1 MAAQQGK
8 ELLLKI
14 FDGTDYQLIGGFR
27 SNEFSINGETV
38 DITSKDSAGFKELLD
53 GAGLRSIS
61 TSGDGVFLNDAAF
74 TIAHTHLLDGTHPMC
89 EIVVPGFG
97 TYRGPFA
104 ITTLSMTGA
113 REDAVT
119 YSIQLESAGQVT
131 FTAA

>member
-14 FDGTDYQLIGGFR
+14 HDGSDYQLIGGFQ

-38 DITSKDSAGFKELLD
+38 NITSKDSAGFKQLLD

-61 TSGDGVFLNDAAF
+61 TSGNGVFLNDAAF
-74 TIAHTHLLDGTHPMC
+74 AVAHGHVLAGTHPDC
-89 EIVVPGFG
+89 QIVVPGFG
-97 TYRGPFA
+97 TYSGPFA

-119 YSIQLESAGQVT
+119 YNISLESAGPVA
-131 FTAA
+131 FT

>member
-14 FDGTDYQLIGGFR
+14 HDGTDYQLIGGFQ

-38 DITSKDSAGFKELLD
+38 DITSKDSQGFKQLLD

-61 TSGDGVFLNDAAF
+61 TSGNGVFMNDAAF
-74 TIAHTHLLDGTHPMC
+74 AVAHSHVLAGTHPLC

-97 TYRGPFA
+97 TYSGAFA
-104 ITTLSMTGA
+104 ITALSMTGA

-119 YSIQLESAGQVT
+119 YNISLESAGPVA
-131 FTAA
+131 FT